1 MRVRVPPRVLHVVLA
16 SAASCSPVRLGRR
29 PPAKTCKDPLL
40 AAALK
45 SSHAGGPG
53 GIARREPKAPDQND
67 QCISQDIGKALS
79 LARPHFPALL
89 RQRVHPT
96 TTTLAAT
103 KFTSNDRLPST
114 LHSRGHLHRLFT
126 TSISLISTER
136 FEPAPAGTGHLHRLF
151 TTPISFISTEGFEP
165 APPRA

>member
-53 GIARREPKAPDQND
+53 GIARREPKAPDQNY
-67 QCISQDIGKALS
+67 QCISQDTGKALS

-96 TTTLAAT
+96 TTTAAT
-103 KFTSNDRLPST
+103 KFTSNTRLPST
-114 LHSRGHLHRLFT
+114 LHSPGHLHQFFT
-126 TSISLISTER
+126 TSISLISTKG
-136 FEPAPAGTGHLHRLF
+136 FEPAPAGNLTLK
-151 TTPISFISTEGFEP
+151 PKTEP
-165 APPRA
+165 